1 MNPHVAGNFARTAI
15 PAVYDKLR
23 SNLTNYGLNE
33 AVKQERRAM
42 SRHFW
47 AVFINFGRGAFHLGM
62 IHELWFRQ
70 AQPMLANAGEDEADI
85 GALHLQLGDHNHVR
99 DRIGKMAVYG
109 ELLGAAKR
117 AIQAVVDGAL
127 PHA

>member
-1 MNPHVAGNFARTAI
+1 MNPQLAANFARTVI
-15 PAVYDKLR
+15 PAVYDELR
-23 SNLTNYGLNE
+23 SNLTNY
-33 AVKQERRAM
+33 V
-42 SRHFW
+42 
-47 AVFINFGRGAFHLGM
+47 
-62 IHELWFRQ
+62 
-70 AQPMLANAGEDEADI
+70 ANAGEDEADI

-127 PHA
+127 PHDDLLHYLQ